1 MKKIILL
8 LLLLPIFGFSQTTVD
23 LANWAFTANGNAVS
37 NQTYVTSEN
46 ASFSQTGNTAY
57 NSAGLLMS
65 NWGDSSYQNY
75 RYMQITI
82 APTTGN
88 LIFIQ
93 NLNFRQDRIGD
104 GPTNYKIKYYIA
116 NSSDS
121 YAFSET
127 SAVTLVNDELI
138 ANNLTKS
145 LAINRNVGN
154 NQKLIIRFYARG
166 GQYNGNG
173 WRINA
178 NTLKVRG
185 YKQSALS
192 GTYYINSTLTPNF
205 ATLTEAI
212 SVANTV
218 GVSGPVIFALDN
230 ANYNASTGE
239 IFPITINK
247 FTGTS
252 ATNTLTI
259 KPNNKAVT
267 IESNSTSVFNLNA
280 ARNIIINGN
289 ETLTLFTNKTGNE
302 LRSVITLT
310 STGNSRETDGAN
322 DNVFKNLTLK
332 QTFHSEGQIATAL
345 YSNGISSRVT
355 LDNVKLQDVS
365 KGIYLDG
372 SNVAGNLSKGW
383 VINNISFVNSGSN
396 KPSLGIYFNNAETYT
411 ISNSTI
417 SDIEKANTGYL
428 GTHSGIIITGNS
440 SGTIFNNV
448 IKNITNTIR
457 NGFCTA
463 LYLNSGDNLVYNNAI
478 SNISYNNYS
487 NSDDYNYDLKAQ
499 GIYVH
504 AGANNKIYHNTI
516 VMNSTTNG
524 SRSAS
529 LFIDGG
535 TAVSVLNNI
544 FYNAQTNGV
553 QYAINCRINK
563 NQLTINNN
571 DYYSNSNVG
580 YLDGDR
586 NNIAA
591 WRTATGQDSNSL
603 SVLPAFVSATDFQ
616 LAENTS
622 LNETLI
628 GSNTLLSTIP
638 KDIKNAT
645 RIAPSMG
652 AYEVK
657 ACIAAGDQTTFGTN
671 SWIGYVYN
679 NTADTTNPPAT
690 PFASANYKGYVTENE
705 LFDRDS
711 DTGNFSGLTTQLCG
725 TYNDHFAVRYKMR
738 KNFPAGTYVFTVGAD
753 DGYRLK
759 VGTATVIDNF
769 LLHSYVTSE
778 SAAITLSG
786 NTDLILEY
794 YEDMTH
800 SRVSFSYT
808 YTPCVSLTAPTGI
821 VQSVATTTCTT
832 GDSVVLTAQ
841 GGTPAG
847 TTYQWGTGSVAGTNP
862 IAGETG
868 ASITVSPTTATTYW
882 VRRFSNDACATY
894 STIAT
899 TTVTPRDRNIS
910 GTGEWIGYVYSN
922 YTNNAV
928 TPAVNDANYRGYVT
942 ENAIFDRNAG
952 NGPFVGRETY
962 LCNAPSERFF
972 VRYKMTLNLN
982 ADIYNFTVGGD
993 DGYRLYI
1000 DGVLTTINNWNE
1012 HSYTSNSI
1020 TKTFATAGTH
1030 TFILEYY
1037 NGPTTSHVSFTYNK
1051 REGDPTEFGN
1061 NVWNVYGYNEE
1072 NIDIDANAS
1081 SYAGYFVDPSLGIN
1095 SEDRWAKTVS
1105 PSAAVTN
1112 GVTGATGWAGGQI
1125 GADNFTVVHKRKGF
1139 PCGLYQLKMDKW
1151 DDAVKIYLDG
1161 TLIFNVNGYN
1171 NNANTIVG
1179 NYYLNSESK
1188 MEVRLREGGGDAYV
1202 KMTLT
1207 DKPSTYTSAG
1217 WSAAPENTSVVVSD
1231 NLSLTTNLNV
1241 CSCTVKA
1248 GKKLVINANAA
1259 LNVMENVVVEST
1271 GNIFV
1276 KNTGSLVQIKDNATF
1291 TGDVNSFTMERNT
1304 TPMIIYDFTYWSSP
1318 VVAQNL
1324 KTFSP
1329 LTLAD
1334 KYYSFNGTGWVV
1346 ENANTTS
1353 MTPGKGYIIRAPQGW
1368 NNTITNGGTSNGN
1381 SYVDGTFAGGTFQ
1394 GVFKGKANAG
1404 DINVPILGT
1413 SGSSNLIG
1421 NPYSSPVSVT
1431 EFMKVNTGKIDGN
1444 FYFWTH
1450 KTRVSTTPNQSGNYS
1465 YSSQDYAVYNKT
1477 GGVATSPIAKKPDG
1491 NIAAGQG
1498 FFVNTTTTGGNIVFK
1513 NSMRVTGT
1521 DRNSDFFRNGNTVQT
1536 TEEDNRYWIS
1546 LANADGL
1553 YSEFLLG
1560 YVDGATNGIDESYDG
1575 VTYSSG
1581 NVMLYTVIS
1590 DNKLAIQGRQY
1601 PFAATDAV
1609 PVGYKVATAGQYT
1622 ISINRKD
1629 GLFENQAIYL
1639 FDKTTNEY
1647 HDLTAGDFT
1656 FTSTAGTFDNRF
1668 EMRYV
1673 NETLGVDTPV
1683 VSNSDIVVY
1692 KSGNQIEVKAKNFII
1707 DGVQVY
1713 DITGKSLFSKK
1724 GIDNSEFSTSGLNI
1738 ATQVVIV
1745 KVTLDNNQ
1753 TVSKKVIMN

>member
-8 LLLLPIFGFSQTTVD
+8 LLLLLPFFGFSQLNSDKVIKSTNSAPYNT
-23 LANWAFTANGNAVS
+23 LQNALTYLKNNNGISAPVTLFLDN
-37 NQTYVTSEN
+37 NENVTS
-46 ASFSQTGNTAY
+46 
-57 NSAGLLMS
+57 
-65 NWGDSSYQNY
+65 
-75 RYMQITI
+75 TI
-82 APTTGN
+82 
-88 LIFIQ
+88 
-93 NLNFRQDRIGD
+93 
-104 GPTNYKIKYYIA
+104 
-116 NSSDS
+116 
-121 YAFSET
+121 
-127 SAVTLVNDELI
+127 LVD
-138 ANNLTKS
+138 
-145 LAINRNVGN
+145 AIPG
-154 NQKLIIRFYARG
+154 
-166 GQYNGNG
+166 
-173 WRINA
+173 
-178 NTLKVRG
+178 
-185 YKQSALS
+185 S
-192 GTYYINSTLTPNF
+192 
-205 ATLTEAI
+205 
-212 SVANTV
+212 
-218 GVSGPVIFALDN
+218 
-230 ANYNASTGE
+230 
-239 IFPITINK
+239 
-247 FTGTS
+247 S

-259 KPNNKAVT
+259 KPNVGKTISIIASNVNNYTGTPATLKFNGAKNIIIDGSNTANGTTKDLTIQNNNAVDYYSTSVIWIATNGSDGSNNIIVKNTNIKYNVRNQPAKWLIGILSGNNGTGNEIATDAPNAANSNLTFTNNEFQNVREGICITSSTTENLKSSTISIKNNIFGNTNSSNAPTQGIYILNSKTVT
-267 IESNSTSVFNLNA
+267 IENNQFVGLANNDTSTQKYLNA
-280 ARNIIINGN
+280 VLLSSVNGFTITKNTINNLKINHSGIDSNAGITINGA
-289 ETLTLFTNKTGNE
+289 
-302 LRSVITLT
+302 S
-310 STGNSRETDGAN
+310 
-322 DNVFKNLTLK
+322 
-332 QTFHSEGQIATAL
+332 
-345 YSNGISSRVT
+345 SNGVISK
-355 LDNVKLQDVS
+355 N
-365 KGIYLDG
+365 
-372 SNVAGNLSKGW
+372 
-383 VINNISFVNSGSN
+383 
-396 KPSLGIYFNNAETYT
+396 
-411 ISNSTI
+411 TI
-417 SDIEKANTGYL
+417 SDIRKSSGGPVYGLILESSNTASNIEVSNNIISGVSAAGNNNNTTGGCGIVTRTGGNYKIYFNTIVLNSQEASSAMSAAMYMSGGTAIDLKNNIFMNVNATSGKRYAIYSLVGTSDFASDYNDFYALDNLGYL
-428 GTHSGIIITGNS
+428 GSTRASLQNWKDNTGKDANS
-440 SGTIFNNV
+440 
-448 IKNITNTIR
+448 KNIAPVFSDSTLRLNPTN
-457 NGFCTA
+457 
-463 LYLNSGDNLVYNNAI
+463 
-478 SNISYNNYS
+478 
-487 NSDDYNYDLKAQ
+487 
-499 GIYVH
+499 
-504 AGANNKIYHNTI
+504 ANN
-516 VMNSTTNG
+516 
-524 SRSAS
+524 
-529 LFIDGG
+529 L
-535 TAVSVLNNI
+535 
-544 FYNAQTNGV
+544 
-553 QYAINCRINK
+553 
-563 NQLTINNN
+563 
-571 DYYSNSNVG
+571 
-580 YLDGDR
+580 
-586 NNIAA
+586 
-591 WRTATGQDSNSL
+591 
-603 SVLPAFVSATDFQ
+603 
-616 LAENTS
+616 
-622 LNETLI
+622 TLI
-628 GSNTLLSTIP
+628 GQQVNPAITT
-638 KDIKNAT
+638 DIDGDVRNAP
-645 RIAPSMG
+645 IMG
-652 AYEVK
+652 ADEIDTCKPQGNEV
-657 ACIAAGDQTTFGTN
+657 AFGTTG
-671 SWIGYVYN
+671 WIGYVYN
-679 NTADTTNPPAT
+679 NAADTTNPPAN
-690 PFASANYKGYVTENE
+690 PFATANYKGYVTENE
-705 LFDRDS
+705 QFDRNI
-711 DTGNFSGLTTQLCG
+711 DTGNIIGVTTQLCG
-725 TYNDHFAVRYKMR
+725 TYSDHFAVRYKIR
-738 KNFPAGTYVFTVGAD
+738 KSFPAGTYVFKVGGD

-769 LLHSYVTSE
+769 TLHSYDTTE
-778 SAAITLSG
+778 SAPITLVG
-786 NTDLILEY
+786 NTELILEY

-808 YTPCVSLTAPTGI
+808 YTPCGNLTAPTGI

-847 TTYQWGTGSVAGTNP
+847 TTYQWGIGSVAGTTP

-882 VRRFSNDACATY
+882 VRRFSNDACTTY
-894 STIAT
+894 SPIAT
-899 TTVTPRDRNIS
+899 INVTPRDRNIS

-928 TPAVNDANYRGYVT
+928 TPAVNDANYRGYIT
-942 ENAIFDRNAG
+942 ENVIFDRNIG
-952 NGPFVGRETY
+952 NGPFAGRETY

-1012 HSYTSNSI
+1012 HSYTTSST
-1020 TKTFATAGTH
+1020 TKTFATAGAH

-1037 NGPTTSHVSFTYNK
+1037 NGPTASHVSFTYNK

-1095 SEDRWAKTVS
+1095 SENRWAKTLS

-1139 PCGLYQLKMDKW
+1139 PCGLYELKMDKW

-1171 NNANTIVG
+1171 ANANTIVG

-1207 DKPSTYTSAG
+1207 DKPSIYTSAG
-1217 WSAAPENTSVVVSD
+1217 WSSAPENTSIVVSD

-1248 GKKLVINANAA
+1248 GKKLTIAANSA
-1259 LNVMENVVVEST
+1259 LNVINNVVVEST

-1276 KNTGSLVQIKDNATF
+1276 RNTGSLVQIKDDATF

-1334 KYYSFNGTGWVV
+1334 KYYSFNGTSWVV
-1346 ENANTTS
+1346 ENANTTN
-1353 MTPGKGYIIRAPQGW
+1353 MTPGRGYIIRAAQGW

-1381 SYVDGTFAGGTFQ
+1381 SYANGTFDGGVFQ
-1394 GVFKGKANAG
+1394 GVFKGKANSG

-1431 EFMKVNTGKIDGN
+1431 EFMKVNSGKIDGN

-1450 KTRVSTTPNQSGNYS
+1450 KNRVSNTPNQNGTYS
-1465 YSSQDYAVYNKT
+1465 YNSQDYAVYNKT

-1513 NSMRVTGT
+1513 NSMRVTGNT
-1521 DRNSDFFRNGNTVQT
+1521 SNTDFFRNGNTAQT
-1536 TEEDNRYWIS
+1536 AEENNRYWIS
-1546 LANADGL
+1546 LANVDGL

-1560 YVDGATNGIDESYDG
+1560 YVDGATNSIDDSYDG

-1622 ISINRKD
+1622 ISINRKE

-1639 FDKTTNEY
+1639 FDRTTNEY
-1647 HDLTAGDFT
+1647 HDLRAGDFT

-1673 NETLGVDTPV
+1673 NETLGVDTPI

-1692 KSGNQIEVKAKNFII
+1692 KSGNQIGIKAKNFII

-1713 DITGKSLFSKK
+1713 DITGKSLFSKN